1 MWIGSQAELTLRLPG
16 LGTPQY
22 RGLKGW
28 ARRVSNLRPLAC
40 EASALPLSYA
50 PWQGVSLPP
59 RFAAPRLEGEFR
71 HEPAAAR
78 AAHGHAAGAGRAH
91 APVREGE
98 ALQGRGRRG
107 EPQRVAPRRRSLH
120 RRLERP
126 GLRVPHD
133 RLEEAPG
140 DRVAQVL
147 APVRP
152 VVHARLLVVQ
162 N

>member
-1 MWIGSQAELTLRLPG
+1 MPSNRQSAVTTLAVAAEKGAEKYAYLTGGQRMWIGSQAELTLRLPG

-28 ARRVSNLRPLAC
+28 ARRGSNLRPLAC

-59 RFAAPRLEGEFR
+59 RFAAPRLEREVR

-107 EPQRVAPRRRSLH
+107 EPQRVAPRRGS
-120 RRLERP
+120 
-126 GLRVPHD
+126 
-133 RLEEAPG
+133 
-140 DRVAQVL
+140 
-147 APVRP
+147 
-152 VVHARLLVVQ
+152 
-162 N
+162 